1 MVKLVSDEMET
12 RCPRP
17 LVGAY
22 QSGLAPQIPS
32 QLRLLSHT
40 EEEED
45 GEAGREV
52 GERGQDSDSSS
63 GDDCP

>member
-1 MVKLVSDEMET
+1 MGVNTAMEDVRMVCVCAHELEEGG
-12 RCPRP
+12 REGGR
-17 LVGAY
+17 
-22 QSGLAPQIPS
+22 
-32 QLRLLSHT
+32 R

-63 GDDCP
+63 GDDCL